1 MLTELYCDKFRDD
14 DSVRSP
20 IQFHKGLNIVL
31 GGQLGDNSVGKTTF
45 LQIIDF
51 AFGGKTYIEKN
62 KELIEKVGSHDIRFS
77 FLFNQQLYYFV
88 RGTTQPHYVWKCND
102 LYEKQERMKVGDFC
116 SFLQS
121 SYNMK
126 DINSFRDSVSPFCR
140 IFGKASDNVDRIL
153 QNSNREATKK
163 GVLRLFDLF
172 NYGFELRKSIARI
185 EEIDNKRQFMK
196 LGSDY
201 GYFPKMTEKKYEENS
216 KKLVKLKAE
225 KDLLVSKFSIKTC
238 DLDSEKMRMIAQGQS
253 EIIKLKRQKYK
264 IQTSLSINEL
274 NNPEKYFVS
283 QNEIEN
289 LKTFF
294 PNLNCSKIEEI
305 EKFHQGIYSL
315 LKDECKK
322 EKDNLEHVLEVING
336 KIELLEKECL
346 EITNISSMPQMELIQ
361 YASLEEEIRRIEM
374 ENKAYADRKKLD
386 VDKKETKESLMNVFS
401 EFAPKIQTEIQN
413 YLHEI
418 VLGELK
424 DLIKVPSFALDDIS
438 HYKLK
443 VPIDQGTG
451 TIALARFLFDFCMI
465 NKSCLPLMMSDS
477 VWLSQMENAR
487 YEKMLELSSKC
498 KKQVFISADKNA
510 VLSNEKWKSKIVLEL
525 SKGHE
530 LFGIDLRKPDSN
542 PR

>member
-1 MLTELYCDKFRDD
+1 
-14 DSVRSP
+14 
-20 IQFHKGLNIVL
+20 
-31 GGQLGDNSVGKTTF
+31 
-45 LQIIDF
+45 
-51 AFGGKTYIEKN
+51 
-62 KELIEKVGSHDIRFS
+62 
-77 FLFNQQLYYFV
+77 
-88 RGTTQPHYVWKCND
+88 
-102 LYEKQERMKVGDFC
+102 
-116 SFLQS
+116 
-121 SYNMK
+121 
-126 DINSFRDSVSPFCR
+126 
-140 IFGKASDNVDRIL
+140 
-153 QNSNREATKK
+153 
-163 GVLRLFDLF
+163 
-172 NYGFELRKSIARI
+172 
-185 EEIDNKRQFMK
+185 
-196 LGSDY
+196 
-201 GYFPKMTEKKYEENS
+201 
-216 KKLVKLKAE
+216 
-225 KDLLVSKFSIKTC
+225 
-238 DLDSEKMRMIAQGQS
+238 
-253 EIIKLKRQKYK
+253 
-264 IQTSLSINEL
+264 
-274 NNPEKYFVS
+274 
-283 QNEIEN
+283 
-289 LKTFF
+289 
-294 PNLNCSKIEEI
+294 
-305 EKFHQGIYSL
+305 
-315 LKDECKK
+315 
-322 EKDNLEHVLEVING
+322 
-336 KIELLEKECL
+336 
-346 EITNISSMPQMELIQ
+346 MELIQ